1 MKVLQTAIPEV
12 LILQPA
18 VHADARGW
26 FFEGY
31 NRRAFAAAAGV
42 DPEFVQDNHSRSSR
56 GTLRGLHYQLA
67 RPQGKL
73 VRVTEGE
80 IYDVAVDIRRAS
92 PTFGQWTGHRLR
104 ADDHEMTWI
113 PAGFAHGFLVLS
125 EFAEVSYKVTDYY
138 DAASERSI
146 LWNDPAIGI
155 DWPDVDHL
163 LLSDKDRA
171 ASPFATAEV
180 YA

>member
-1 MKVLQTAIPEV
+1 MRVLPTAIPDV
-12 LILQPA
+12 LILRPA

-31 NRRAFAAAAGV
+31 NRRAFAAAAGI
-42 DPEFVQDNHSRSSR
+42 DPDFVQDNHSRSSR

-80 IYDVAVDIRRAS
+80 IYDVAVDIRRGS
-92 PTFGQWTGHRLR
+92 PTFGRWTGHHLR
-104 ADDHEMTWI
+104 AEEHELTWI
-113 PAGFAHGFLVLS
+113 PPGFAHGFLVLS
-125 EFAEVSYKVTDYY
+125 DFAEVSYKVTDYY
-138 DAASERSI
+138 DAASERSV
-146 LWNDPAIGI
+146 LWNDPTLAI
-155 DWPDVDHL
+155 DWPMTVPL

-171 ASPFATAEV
+171 ASPFAAAEV